1 MTMKSA
7 RAIDYIAEKSVPVT
21 WMPTDEQA
29 VYDFDAMMAV
39 AMAEEDAAAERVKQ
53 DKKSLETLYGIQDN
67 LAEGDIHTAQLLVS
81 DMICELE
88 ESAAE

>member
-1 MTMKSA
+1 MKSE
-7 RAIDYIAEKSVPVT
+7 RAIDYISEKSIPVT

-39 AMAEEDAAAERVKQ
+39 AMAEEDAATEKVEQ

-67 LAEGDIHTAQLLVS
+67 LAEGDVHTAQLLVS
-81 DMICELE
+81 NWISELE
-88 ESAAE
+88 DLIG

>member
-1 MTMKSA
+1 MKSE
-7 RAIDYIAEKSVPVT
+7 RAIDYISEKSIPVT
-21 WMPTDEQA
+21 WMPIDEQA

-39 AMAEEDAAAERVKQ
+39 AMAEEDAATEKVEQ

-67 LAEGDIHTAQLLVS
+67 LAEGDIRTAQLLVS

-88 ESAAE
+88 ELIR

>member
-1 MTMKSA
+1 MKSE
-7 RAIDYIAEKSVPVT
+7 RAIDYISEKSIPVT

-39 AMAEEDAAAERVKQ
+39 AMAEEDAATEKVEQ

-67 LAEGDIHTAQLLVS
+67 LAEGDVHTAQLLVS
-81 DMICELE
+81 NWISEFEDLIG
-88 ESAAE
+88 